1 MRKFCDTGLVVSEDK
16 VLKAIALAFLHLKI
30 ILEPGGAVALA
41 AALYL
46 PHLIKSDQVI
56 VVGTGGNIDINIFEK
71 ALLPASIVLS

>member
-1 MRKFCDTGLVVSEDK
+1 MCDSGLAINDEK

-46 PHLIKSDQVI
+46 PHLIKSDHVI
-56 VVGTGGNIDINIFEK
+56 VVGTGGNINPNIFIR
-71 ALLPASIVLS
+71 ALKSINA